1 MASVKDDFNAS
12 VPMKLHVKGFHRAV
26 NTIHG
31 FSKSV
36 SDSMSEKG
44 FSCSTLDSTICMSLI
59 TFGFCSLYSLAQ
71 LKYTRSKTGEN
82 TSHVK
87 IVHHT
92 NIITLKFQTK
102 PV

>member
-31 FSKSV
+31 FSKSA

-44 FSCSTLDSTICMSLI
+44 FSRSTLDSAICMALI

-71 LKYTRSKTGEN
+71 LNSSTLGLKQ
-82 TSHVK
+82 VK
-87 IVHHT
+87 VHHM
-92 NIITLKFQTK
+92 LK
-102 PV
+102 